1 MEHILEV
8 TNLTK
13 DYGDFRAVNDITFS
27 IKKGEI
33 FGFLG
38 LNGAGKTT
46 TLKML
51 AGILEPT
58 EGSILIG
65 GISLKND
72 PLTVKRMTGYI
83 PDRPYLYPKLTGHEF
98 LQFIADLYELPRR
111 DVHEKIKSL
120 ISDYALTPWEHELI
134 ESYSHGMRQRLATC
148 AALLHN
154 PKLLIV
160 DEPMVGLD
168 PQGAKFLKES
178 LKKYAASG
186 ISILLSTHSLH
197 VAEEITDRIA
207 IMHQG
212 KFITMGTVAEVKSAS
227 GVEKKTL
234 EELFLTL
241 TTEAGAA

>member
-1 MEHILEV
+1 MDLILEV
-8 TNLTK
+8 NNLSK
-13 DYGDFRAVNDITFS
+13 DYGNFRAVDSISFE

-51 AGILEPT
+51 AGILRPSSGE
-58 EGSILIG
+58 IKIG
-65 GISLKND
+65 GISLKSD
-72 PLTVKRMTGYI
+72 PISVKRLTGYI

-98 LQFIADLYELPRR
+98 LQFVADLYELPRR
-111 DVHEKIKSL
+111 GIDDKISNL
-120 ISDYALTPWEHELI
+120 ISSYALTPWEHELI
-134 ESYSHGMRQRLATC
+134 ESYSHGMRQRIATC
-148 AALLHN
+148 AALLHE
-154 PKLLIV
+154 PRLLIV

-178 LKKYAASG
+178 LKTYAASG
-186 ISILLSTHSLH
+186 ISVLLSTHSLN

-207 IMHQG
+207 IMHHG
-212 KFITMGTVAEVKSAS
+212 KILTMGTISEIKSSS
-227 GVEKKTL
+227 GMQKHNL

-241 TTEAGAA
+241 TTEAGVE

>member
-1 MEHILEV
+1 MVNILEV
-8 TNLTK
+8 KELSK
-13 DYGDFRAVNDITFS
+13 YYGDFKAVDSVTFS

-51 AGILEPT
+51 SGILEPS
-58 EGSILIG
+58 EGNIVID
-65 GISLKND
+65 GISLKDD
-72 PLTVKRMTGYI
+72 PIKVKRITGYI

-98 LQFIADLYELPRR
+98 MQFISDLYELPRKNI
-111 DVHEKIKSL
+111 DSKISSL
-120 ISDYALTPWEHELI
+120 LNEYALTPWEHELI

-148 AALLHN
+148 AALIHS

-178 LKKYAASG
+178 LKSYAASG
-186 ISILLSTHSLH
+186 ISILLSTHSLN

-207 IMHQG
+207 IMHKG
-212 KFITMGTVAEVKSAS
+212 KILTMGTISEIKSSS
-227 GVEKKTL
+227 GMSKHNL
-234 EELFLTL
+234 EELFLSL
-241 TTEAGAA
+241 TNEAGAA

>member
-1 MEHILEV
+1 MGNILEV
-8 TNLTK
+8 KELSK
-13 DYGDFRAVNDITFS
+13 YYGDFKAVDSITFS
-27 IKKGEI
+27 IKEGEI

-51 AGILEPT
+51 SGILEPT
-58 EGSILIG
+58 DGSIVID
-65 GISLKND
+65 GISLKED
-72 PLTVKRMTGYI
+72 PINVKRITGYI

-98 LQFIADLYELPRR
+98 MQFIADLYELPRKSI
-111 DVHEKIKSL
+111 DSKISSIL
-120 ISDYALTPWEHELI
+120 SEYALSPWEHELI

-148 AALLHN
+148 AALIHS

-178 LKKYAASG
+178 LKSYAAAG
-186 ISILLSTHSLH
+186 ISILLSTHSLN

-207 IMHQG
+207 IMHKG
-212 KFITMGTVAEVKSAS
+212 KILTMGTISEIKSSS
-227 GVEKKTL
+227 GMSKYNL
-234 EELFLTL
+234 EELFLSL